1 MTKSTTYAV
10 ALALILDAVMIVAA
24 GINYNSP
31 ADAAALP
38 FAVTP
43 GSESPVRA
51 TKSDRLDGR
60 PEFRRIAG
68 VTVVLRDF
76 ERTVR

>member
-1 MTKSTTYAV
+1 MRKSTTYAL
-10 ALALILDAVMIVAA
+10 ALALILDTIMIVAA
-24 GINYNSP
+24 SININSP

-43 GSESPVRA
+43 GIETPVRA

-60 PEFRRIAG
+60 PEIRRIAG
-68 VTVVLRDF
+68 VSVVLRDF
-76 ERTVR
+76 GQTVR